1 MPLSFQNKEAQM
13 KKKSNI
19 IEKEKDKKKKL
30 NKKEITNKWKKDQM
44 KEKK

>member
-19 IEKEKDKKKKL
+19 IEKEKDIKKIKQKR
-30 NKKEITNKWKKDQM
+30 ITNKWKKDQM